1 MTIET
6 QLEGL
11 TNAELIQLFEA
22 VKNKLN
28 LKTITDFAATHGIV
42 YNTAKTKIPF
52 VTVCNTKYL
61 PDNGRH

>member
-1 MTIET
+1 MTIEN

-22 VKNKLN
+22 VKNQLN
-28 LKTITDFAATHGIV
+28 LKTITQFAKDNDIV

-61 PDNGRH
+61 PDNGRN